1 MTEPRYDLGARLRGW
16 TVPRGL
22 QGAPHHLAALSIFL
36 AAVEASTGAVL
47 SAHYLPTRDGAYA
60 SVRTIVAE
68 VPYGDLLR
76 AVHARGA
83 DLLVATAWLTVLSS
97 ALLGAY
103 RRPRELGWVAVVL
116 LGFITLFEAFTGSVL
131 PWSRDGAAGA
141 QVATATVGVI
151 PWVGPWLRRA
161 MLGGDAYS
169 AVTLVRVW
177 ASHAALLPALAA
189 TIFAIA
195 AAHRAA
201 LRDPEPAD
209 PRELPVAPHFA
220 LRVAAL
226 CTAATISLVLLA
238 ALVAPGLG
246 GAAQT
251 PARGGETPW
260 YLGSVHALLGALPG
274 RVLGAPSGAVV
285 VVGGAAVA
293 GALLALPWIDPRAS
307 RLTRALVAL
316 LAAAVLGG
324 TVYARLR

>member
-1 MTEPRYDLGARLRGW
+1 MTESRYDLSARLRGW
-16 TVPRGL
+16 TVPRGIA
-22 QGAPHHLAALSIFL
+22 GAPHHLAALALFF

-60 SVRTIVAE
+60 SVRLIVAE

-83 DLLVATAWLTVLSS
+83 DLLVATAWLTVLAS

-103 RRPRELGWVAVVL
+103 RRPRELGWIAVVL
-116 LGFITLFEAFTGSVL
+116 LGFISLFEAFTGSVL

-161 MLGGDAYS
+161 MLGGDAYGS
-169 AVTLVRVW
+169 VTLVRVW
-177 ASHAALLPALAA
+177 ASHAALLPALGA
-189 TIFAIA
+189 TVLAVA

-201 LRDPEPAD
+201 LRGPEPASAHAM
-209 PRELPVAPHFA
+209 PVAPHFA

-226 CTAATISLVLLA
+226 CTAATIALVLLA
-238 ALVAPGLG
+238 TLSAPALG
-246 GAAQT
+246 GAAET
-251 PARGGETPW
+251 PARGGVTPW
-260 YLGSVHALLGALPG
+260 YLGSVHALLSALPG
-274 RVLGAPSGAVV
+274 RLLGAQSGAVV
-285 VVGGAAVA
+285 VVGGGAVA

-307 RLTRALVAL
+307 RVTRALVAV